1 MIAPRLPVP
10 SAFPP
15 ALGKALAASGLV
27 LTTCVVV
34 AGPALALEPTGPVV
48 CTTTLEAPS
57 GMGGP
62 VEFTRCGVVRTTPE
76 VVADRYYTWRAPFA
90 RGVSVVN
97 QITDFFGIAMGG
109 GREGNRVMGLGF
121 ADQAITWDGTAVEN
135 TASSLLQLQSP
146 DLPLRTAD
154 LPSSFG
160 GSIGDPARGATC
172 PTPDRVGCVA
182 PTARSQGGGP
192 TSFYQPVRGLW

>member
-1 MIAPRLPVP
+1 MTAHRPPVL

-15 ALGKALAASGLV
+15 TLGKALIASGLV
-27 LTTCVVV
+27 LTTCAVV
-34 AGPALALEPTGPVV
+34 AGPARALDPGGPVV

-76 VVADRYYTWRAPFA
+76 MVADRYFTWRAPYE
-90 RGVSVVN
+90 RGISVVN

-109 GREGNRVMGLGF
+109 GRNGNRVMGLGF
-121 ADQAITWDGTAVEN
+121 ADQAITWDGSAVEN
-135 TASSLLQLQSP
+135 TAAWLLQLQSP

-154 LPSSFG
+154 LPSSYG
-160 GSIGDPARGATC
+160 GSIADPARGATC
-172 PTPDRVGCVA
+172 PTPDRLGCVA
-182 PTARSQGGGP
+182 PASRFQGGGP
-192 TSFYQPVRGLW
+192 TSFYQPVRGMW